1 MDTGGTCKICMVT
14 RRANQPGGVGR
25 SVPRHRCPPLAVPCC
40 CLVQRPDSESWH
52 GAPPDVRGQLRSCMI
67 SEPCP
72 AVQRLGALQGS
83 NGSVCCN
90 SSSKGS
96 KGSRSSSSNNSKG
109 QLGDFAKTVRAHL
122 PRGMLSVRRI
132 CRASQTQPSKKQQGF
147 GYIFRDLCES
157 LGNFSSG
164 SYDGLTC

>member
-40 CLVQRPDSESWH
+40 CLVHRPDSESWH

-67 SEPCP
+67 SE
-72 AVQRLGALQGS
+72 RS

-96 KGSRSSSSNNSKG
+96 KGSRSSSSNNSKRQQAQQQ
-109 QLGDFAKTVRAHL
+109 QLRGFCEDGKRHTCPGYAK
-122 PRGMLSVRRI
+122 
-132 CRASQTQPSKKQQGF
+132 
-147 GYIFRDLCES
+147 CET
-157 LGNFSSG
+157 NMPCIA
-164 SYDGLTC
+164 DAAK